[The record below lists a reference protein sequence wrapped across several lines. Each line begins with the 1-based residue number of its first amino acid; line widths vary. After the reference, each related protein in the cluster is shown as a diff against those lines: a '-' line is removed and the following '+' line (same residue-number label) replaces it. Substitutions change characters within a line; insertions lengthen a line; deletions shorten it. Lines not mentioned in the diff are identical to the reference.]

1 MNYEI
6 EWEDGNFIATFN
18 GFVVFSDI
26 IEVDN
31 IMYGDKRFDKMKF
44 QLLDFSNIDSVEIT
58 RAQIKIISSLDR
70 SSSIWNNN
78 MKVAIV
84 TNNENLLEITE
95 FYRKSLKDIDWL
107 VETFSNIE
115 DARKWCYLN

>member
-6 EWEDGNFIATFN
+6 EWKDGNFIATFN

-26 IEVDN
+26 IDVDN

-44 QLLDFSNIDSVEIT
+44 QLLDFSDIESVEIT

-84 TNNENLLEITE
+84 TNNKNLLELTE
-95 FYRKSLKDIDWL
+95 VYRKSLKGIDWL

-115 DARKWCYLN
+115 DARKWCYLK